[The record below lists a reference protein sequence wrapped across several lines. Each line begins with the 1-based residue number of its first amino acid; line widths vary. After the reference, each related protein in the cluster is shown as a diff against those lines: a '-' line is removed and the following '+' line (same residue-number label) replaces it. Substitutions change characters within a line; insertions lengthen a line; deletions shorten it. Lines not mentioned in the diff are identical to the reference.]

1 MLSTWRPASPGFF
14 HYHRMSLDGL
24 LVVDKPVGPTSHDVV
39 SRVRRILQE
48 RRIGHTGTLDPLASG
63 VLLLVV
69 GRATRLAQFLNAG
82 AKQYD
87 ATIRFGFA
95 TDTFDALGH
104 PTTPVHA
111 GAMPT
116 RERVEHALQAFRG
129 TFAQQPPAF
138 SAKKIE
144 GRRSYQLARAHR
156 RSSAGIPVLPGRSG
170 LPAPPAPPAL
180 PVPVVVTV
188 TSLEVLDAN
197 GDLARVAISCS
208 SGFYVRSLAHDLGVA
223 LGVGAHLA
231 TLRRTEASGRTLSD
245 SVALSAIEEPSD
257 GGRRARQ
264 TLIPLAEVLPELP
277 RLTLTPEGVRRAASG
292 CDIEPRDLSP
302 ESRRETV
309 VPWPA
314 RVRLLNESQDLVG
327 IGDLTPA
334 GLLHPVVVL
343 M

>member
-1 MLSTWRPASPGFF
+1 
-14 HYHRMSLDGL
+14 MSLDGL

-39 SRVRRILQE
+39 SRVRRILRE

-69 GRATRLAQFLNAG
+69 GRATRLAQFLNAD
-82 AKQYD
+82 AKRYD
-87 ATIRFGFA
+87 ATIRLGFA
-95 TDTFDALGH
+95 TDTCDALGR
-104 PTTPVHA
+104 PTTSTYV

-116 RERVEHALQAFRG
+116 RERIEEALQTFRG

-138 SAKKIE
+138 SAKKID
-144 GRRSYQLARAHR
+144 GRRSYRLARAHQR
-156 RSSAGIPVLPGRSG
+156 TVPALPA
-170 LPAPPAPPAL
+170 LPAPPARPAL
-180 PVPVVVTV
+180 PTLPAPVSVTV
-188 TSLEVLDAN
+188 SRLDVLDAN
-197 GDLARVAISCS
+197 GDLVRVAISCS
-208 SGFYVRSLAHDLGVA
+208 SGFYVRSLAHDLGMA

-245 SVALSAIEEPSD
+245 SVPLSAIEEPSD
-257 GGRRARQ
+257 GERRAREA
-264 TLIPLAEVLPELP
+264 LIPLAEVLPALP

-292 CDIEPRDLSP
+292 CDIGPRDLTA
-302 ESRRETV
+302 ESRRDTL
-309 VPWPA
+309 VPWPP
-314 RVRLLNESQDLVG
+314 RVRLLNESQNLVG